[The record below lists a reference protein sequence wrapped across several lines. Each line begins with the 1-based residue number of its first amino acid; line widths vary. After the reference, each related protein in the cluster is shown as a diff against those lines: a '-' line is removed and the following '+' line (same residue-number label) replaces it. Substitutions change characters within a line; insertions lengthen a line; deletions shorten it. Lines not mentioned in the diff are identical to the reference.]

1 MKTIG
6 ITGGIGSGKSTVAKI
21 FVSMGYPVY
30 NSDVR
35 AKDILNVNPKVISK
49 ISNLFGKNIYND
61 GEIDRKKL
69 ASIVFGDKEKLAKLN
84 AIVHPAVGEDF
95 ETWRA
100 NQTTSFVLKESAI
113 LFETGIYKKLD
124 SIILVTSPIKTR
136 IERIQIRDNSTQ
148 KEIESRIQNQWLD
161 EKKIPLS
168 NFIIDNSG
176 EILII
181 PQVLQIIEKIK

>member
-35 AKDILNVNPKVISK
+35 AKNILNVNPKVVSE
-49 ISNLFGKNIYND
+49 ISNLFGKGIYNNRK
-61 GEIDRKKL
+61 IDRKKL
-69 ASIVFGDKEKLAKLN
+69 ARIVFEDNEKLAKLN

-95 ETWRA
+95 ETWKA

-113 LFETGIYKKLD
+113 LFETGIYKNLD
-124 SIILVTSPIKTR
+124 SIILVTSPIQTR
-136 IERIQIRDNSTQ
+136 IERVQNRDNST
-148 KEIESRIQNQWLD
+148 KEEVESRIKNQWLD

-176 EILII
+176 DTLVI
-181 PQVLQIIEKIK
+181 PQVLEIIEKIK